1 MEGMHLPDRPAVDP
15 LLFCLLVCIFV
26 RKSCMTMFRRFLL
39 GLAALVAG
47 LPVLAQEPDP
57 DFHIYLC
64 FGQSNM
70 EAGARPAPQDEGF
83 NDPRFQ
89 FMAAVDMPRYGREKG
104 HWYTATPPICRE
116 GNNLG
121 PVDFFGRKMIENL
134 PENIRVG
141 VINVSVA
148 GAKLE
153 LWDKDAYK
161 EYIDGERDWMK
172 AIVAQYG
179 GSPYHRLLEIA
190 RIAQQDGVIKGM
202 LLHQGESNPD
212 DPAWPGRVKK
222 IHDDLC
228 AELGL
233 NPDDIPLLAG
243 ELKYAEVDGVCAAF
257 NDVVLPHLPEVMPNA
272 HIISALG
279 CESTGDQFHFST
291 EGMRL
296 MGYRMAEKMLQL
308 EGWKK
313 PEKRTLALQPDQLGI
328 HISPTLAGIFFED
341 INQSVDGGICAQ
353 LIQNNSFQAYN
364 VPDAPGDNEFSQS
377 DTVFFGW
384 TVVRKDG
391 AVGSARAVA
400 DKPLVP
406 KLKRLYD
413 FDPNDKYDD
422 ELRYAQY
429 SVRFDIQ
436 DPGEGFGIA
445 ANGYGISE
453 YKRGPGQLYSNNT
466 QTASIPVKEGVSY
479 DLGLYLTANKY
490 RGTISVYLEDKDGN
504 INSNVVSITRPAKDW
519 KQYTGTLKAERSVDS
534 RLVIVGDAKGT
545 FWLDFVTLVPEA
557 SELWKDG
564 QYGPFRKDLLEALE
578 ALHPTFMRF
587 PGGCASEGTNYFGQ
601 VFWKNSIGPREERV
615 GFRNHWAYW
624 TSQYIGFYEYLL
636 MAEGLGATPLPVLNN
651 GVTCQ
656 FAGHQYIAPLE
667 TKADRDRFYSIF
679 VKDALDFIEFCNGG
693 TDTEWG
699 AKRAQMGHPA
709 PFNLKYLGIGNENQG
724 PEFWERFDIMYKAIK
739 AAHPEIVIVSTA
751 GSADAGR
758 EFDANMSEIDAKYP
772 DTIVDEHYYKG
783 DDWFYSH
790 GDRYEAGKVRG
801 KDGNTYDRS
810 KPTRVFVGE
819 FANNRANN
827 AYSSAM
833 AEAAYWT
840 SLERNSDMVVM
851 AAYAPLF
858 CKKGFNKWNSNLI
871 WFDNRGMWRS
881 CNYWY
886 QQLFS
891 VAGDRAFAMSPAMNG
906 DAVDERIY
914 SSPTIDTKTGE
925 LFIKLVNAEAV
936 DKIFTVQTG
945 TGLTY
950 EATLEFVSSHD
961 TSIKNQGDQNYYSS
975 HPDYAAP
982 SPAAG
987 PGAAE
992 RPGLRE
998 RAFRFGRRVKYN
1010 EPVVPHTKMLGVV
1023 KDSFEFTLPEN
1034 AIAILRLKPVQ

>member
-1 MEGMHLPDRPAVDP
+1 MN
-15 LLFCLLVCIFV
+15 
-26 RKSCMTMFRRFLL
+26 MFKRFFLILTALCL
-39 GLAALVAG
+39 GLQAF
-47 LPVLAQEPDP
+47 AQGPDP

-89 FMAAVDMPRYGREKG
+89 FMAAVDMPRYGREMGK
-104 HWYTATPPICRE
+104 WYTAVPPICRE

-161 EYIDGERDWMK
+161 EYIDSERDWMK

-179 GSPYHRLLEIA
+179 GSPYHRLLEMA
-190 RIAQQDGVIKGM
+190 RIAQKDGVIKGM

-212 DPAWPGRVKK
+212 DPLWPGRVKK

-233 NPDDIPLLAG
+233 NPEDIPLLAG
-243 ELKYAEVDGVCAAF
+243 ELKYAEMDGVCAAF

-308 EGWKK
+308 EGWKQ
-313 PEKRTLALQPDQLGI
+313 PEKRTLTLQPDRLGI

-364 VPDAPGDNEFSQS
+364 VPDAPGDNEFSQC

-384 TVVRKDG
+384 TVVRKEG
-391 AVGSARAVA
+391 AVGTARAVA
-400 DKPLVP
+400 DKPLV
-406 KLKRLYD
+406 KNLKRWYD

-429 SVRFDIQ
+429 SVRFDI
-436 DPGEGFGIA
+436 DKPGEGFGIA

-479 DLGLYLTANKY
+479 DLGLYLLTNKY
-490 RGTISVYLEDKDGN
+490 RGTISVYLEDTAGN
-504 INSNVVSITRPAKDW
+504 INSNVIAITRPASSW
-519 KQYTGTLKAERSVDS
+519 TQYTGTLKAERSVDS
-534 RLVIVGDAKGT
+534 RLVILGDAKGT

-564 QYGPFRKDLLEALE
+564 RYGPFRKDLLEALE

-667 TKADRDRFYSIF
+667 TKADRDRFYNIF

-693 TDTEWG
+693 TDTQWG
-699 AKRAQMGHPA
+699 AKRAQMGHPE

-783 DDWFYSH
+783 DDWFYTH
-790 GDRYEAGKVRG
+790 GDRYQPGKVRG

-891 VAGDRAFAMSPAMNG
+891 VAGDRAFEMSPAMNG
-906 DAVDERIY
+906 DVEDTRIY

-925 LFIKLVNAEAV
+925 VFIKLVNAEAV
-936 DKIFTVQTG
+936 DKILTVRTG
-945 TGLTY
+945 TNLTY

-982 SPAAG
+982 TTVSG

-1010 EPVVPHTKMLGVV
+1010 EPVVPHTKALGTVRN
-1023 KDSFEFTLPEN
+1023 SFEFTLPEN
-1034 AIAILRLKPVQ
+1034 AIAILRLKPVNP

>member
-1 MEGMHLPDRPAVDP
+1 MN
-15 LLFCLLVCIFV
+15 
-26 RKSCMTMFRRFLL
+26 MFKRFFLILTALCL
-39 GLAALVAG
+39 GLQAF
-47 LPVLAQEPDP
+47 AQGPDS

-89 FMAAVDMPRYGREKG
+89 FMAAVDMPRYGREMGK
-104 HWYTATPPICRE
+104 WYTAVPPICRE

-161 EYIDGERDWMK
+161 EYIDSERDWMK

-179 GSPYHRLLEIA
+179 GSPYHRLLEMA
-190 RIAQQDGVIKGM
+190 RIAQKDGVIKGM

-212 DPAWPGRVKK
+212 DPLWPGRVKK

-233 NPDDIPLLAG
+233 NPEDIPLLAG

-308 EGWKK
+308 EGWKQ
-313 PEKRTLALQPDQLGI
+313 PEKRTLTLQPDRLGI

-364 VPDAPGDNEFSQS
+364 VPDAPGDNEFSQC

-384 TVVRKDG
+384 TVVRKEG
-391 AVGSARAVA
+391 AVGTARAVA
-400 DKPLVP
+400 DKPLV
-406 KLKRLYD
+406 KNLKRWYD

-429 SVRFDIQ
+429 SVRFDI
-436 DPGEGFGIA
+436 DKPGEGFGIA

-453 YKRGPGQLYSNNT
+453 YKRGPSQLYSNNT

-479 DLGLYLTANKY
+479 DLGLYLLTNKY
-490 RGTISVYLEDKDGN
+490 RGTISVYLEDTAGN
-504 INSNVVSITRPAKDW
+504 INSNVIAITRPASSW
-519 KQYTGTLKAERSVDS
+519 TQYTGTLKAERSVDS
-534 RLVIVGDAKGT
+534 RLVILGDAKGT

-557 SELWKDG
+557 SELWKNG
-564 QYGPFRKDLLEALE
+564 RYGPFRKDLLEALE

-667 TKADRDRFYSIF
+667 TKADRDRFYNIF

-693 TDTEWG
+693 TDTQWG
-699 AKRAQMGHPA
+699 AKRAQMGHPE

-724 PEFWERFDIMYKAIK
+724 AEFWERFDIMYKAIK

-783 DDWFYSH
+783 DDWFYTH
-790 GDRYEAGKVRG
+790 GDRYQPGKVRG

-906 DAVDERIY
+906 DVEDTRIY

-925 LFIKLVNAEAV
+925 IFIKMVNAEAV
-936 DKIFTVQTG
+936 DKIFTVRTG
-945 TGLTY
+945 TNLTY

-982 SPAAG
+982 TAVYA

-1010 EPVVPHTKMLGVV
+1010 EPVVPHTKALGTVRN
-1023 KDSFEFTLPEN
+1023 SFEFTLPEN
-1034 AIAILRLKPVQ
+1034 AIAILRLKPVNP